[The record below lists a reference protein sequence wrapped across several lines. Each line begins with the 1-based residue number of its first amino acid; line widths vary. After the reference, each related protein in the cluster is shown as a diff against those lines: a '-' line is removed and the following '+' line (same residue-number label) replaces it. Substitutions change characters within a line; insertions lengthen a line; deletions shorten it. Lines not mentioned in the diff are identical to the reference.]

1 MSNTEIKNCDNE
13 TVKTDKEQLKKDL
26 TEFINKNKDKLDK
39 SIIRIIEKFVNDESV
54 NQSELVYLFLNI
66 FMGGEEMNELKLLIL
81 NSKPQDIST
90 PMQQHLEQYN
100 PTEAA
105 KFQQM
110 QELANIDKDS
120 PDYRRLMEE
129 RLLKDMQNIQFQKT
143 NITLAETNE
152 DNSILTC
159 GKCEFRKRVGDNRQY
174 LICAKTERDLP
185 SWNLNNYV
193 DEKCP
198 LLDETDIQRANDP
211 KFTLKVIAIM
221 IIMLFLSSFVI
232 GFCAMF
238 VK

>member
-1 MSNTEIKNCDNE
+1 MSETEIKNCDNE

-90 PMQQHLEQYN
+90 PMQQHLEPYN

-110 QELANIDKDS
+110 QELVNIDKDS

-143 NITLAETNE
+143 NITLAETYE
-152 DNSILTC
+152 DNQEPEITDNVKEDIHNKFC
-159 GKCEFRKRVGDNRQY
+159 TVQGFEKEINKRVNDKFFQTIDY
-174 LICAKTERDLP
+174 EPLP
-185 SWNLNNYV
+185 
-193 DEKCP
+193 EE
-198 LLDETDIQRANDP
+198 ETDIQRANDP

-221 IIMLFLSSFVI
+221 IIVLFLSLFVI

-238 VK
+238 G

>member
-1 MSNTEIKNCDNE
+1 M
-13 TVKTDKEQLKKDL
+13 

-66 FMGGEEMNELKLLIL
+66 FMGGEEINELKLLIL

-90 PMQQHLEQYN
+90 PMQQHLEPYN

-110 QELANIDKDS
+110 QELTNIDKDS

-143 NITLAETNE
+143 NITLAEANE

-174 LICAKTERDLP
+174 LICAKTERELPDGDL
-185 SWNLNNYV
+185 NTYV
-193 DEKCP
+193 DMFCPFHHKGNISYVQEKASRFKHIC
-198 LLDETDIQRANDP
+198 I
-211 KFTLKVIAIM
+211 
-221 IIMLFLSSFVI
+221 LFLVLIISIFII
-232 GFCAMF
+232 GVFA
-238 VK
+238 VL